1 MHAKLRMFFS
11 SVPGS
16 VSNILWDPRSDSSVV
31 VSWSPPLRPNGIIL
45 QYTMILLQLNA
56 VAGFADAQTVSS
68 SALMVEFTSSELGKP
83 MFCNWSAHW

>member
-1 MHAKLRMFFS
+1 MHAKLNVFS

-45 QYTMILLQLNA
+45 EYTMILLQLNA
-56 VAGFADAQTVSS
+56 VAGAQTVSS
-68 SALMVEFTSSELGKP
+68 STLMVEFTSSELG
-83 MFCNWSAHW
+83 